1 MYSDNWTENGRERS
15 LETRRQAQGHHDSQC
30 VKIIREARTL
40 GLSWRRTAAVLSECG
55 IPTPRGRGERWAHP
69 QVARIARRH
78 GIE

>member
-15 LETRRQAQGHHDSQC
+15 LETRRKSQGHHDSQC
-30 VKIIREARTL
+30 VKIIREVRAQ
-40 GLSWRRTAAVLSECG
+40 GLSWRRTAAILSESG
-55 IPTPRGRGERWAHP
+55 IPTPRGRGDCWAHP